1 MLKRELSLISLAMK
15 AGKVLSGEFM
25 VDKGIKEGQVLLCII
40 AEDASDNTKKK
51 FNNMCAYRSVELI
64 EFADKELLGKTIGK
78 RFRATLGVTDEGFK
92 DGILKLHRG
101 GTMNDS

>member
-15 AGKVLSGEFM
+15 AGKVLSGEFS
-25 VDKGIKEGQVLLCII
+25 VEKGLKESEVVLCIL

-51 FNNMCAYRSVELI
+51 FNNMCTFRSIDIIEL
-64 EFADKELLGKTIGK
+64 ADKEQLGSIIGK
-78 RFRATLGVTDEGFK
+78 RYRATLGITDEGFK
-92 DGILKLHRG
+92 RGILKLHRG

>member
-1 MLKRELSLISLAMK
+1 MLNRELSLISLAMK

-25 VDKGIKEGQVLLCII
+25 VDKGIKEGQVLLCIV

-51 FNNMCAYRSVELI
+51 FSNMCAYRSVELI
-64 EFADKELLGKTIGK
+64 ELTNKELLGNTIGK
-78 RFRATLGVTDEGFK
+78 KYRATLGITDEGFK

-101 GTMNDS
+101 VTMNDS